1 MGTLTTK
8 LFLNISDWADPWWWV
23 SLSLC
28 VFTLALFHP
37 VPLVLS
43 SDRDHDFQEQI
54 ALGVRRV
61 TWGILVLLLLILPVL
76 LYTSFGGFNIAGHE
90 RNHKIFM
97 DWCYNQFTNYWM
109 IPLTGLILGV
119 GSAALWHRYITP
131 RLSQFFKKYRVKQ
144 SEDSVSDMRSDG
156 TKYSAKSFNPKNFY
170 KEGYYFIGLD
180 ENEEPVYV
188 QDKAFHTT
196 HTSVFGPTRF
206 GKGVEFGVLVDQA
219 IGKGNS
225 LFFIDPKGD
234 AFMPYIMAEAAK
246 KANKK
251 FIYLDLNPDGMGF
264 WEPFKGG
271 DERARRARIL
281 SALRLEDGG
290 SDADVYK
297 SKERAL
303 VDKALGKTN
312 GSINELFKFV
322 DEASDADGLSKLRDS
337 LAEWN
342 LIKTFKP
349 PKKNRGHSIATSI
362 ENGSVV
368 YVKGSLDD
376 EVIRL
381 ATRTYMA
388 ELLQEIKRLKD
399 VKPCHIT
406 LCGDE
411 IRFLMSKEVVDS
423 LATVAGAGCNMIL
436 ATQAITDLRNVSDAT
451 MDKEALASSFM
462 INCQIKLFYR
472 AGDDKTAE
480 VGEKLSGTTWIT
492 QAQRES
498 TEFNKYGGEK
508 WSNQRNM
515 AKSEV
520 PLIHRNTFLS
530 LPPMVG
536 VMFEPFSVPKV
547 IFTSFVAIDTSVKSW
562 EKSKP
567 EVTEEITDESE
578 IIEHETPSSSNVMSI
593 DKL

>member
-1 MGTLTTK
+1 MDTLTTK

-28 VFTLALFHP
+28 VFTLALVHP
-37 VPLVLS
+37 VPLTLS
-43 SDRDHDFQEQI
+43 SQRDHDFQEQM
-54 ALGVRRV
+54 ALFIRKVA
-61 TWGILVLLLLILPVL
+61 WGFIILLVLFLPIL
-76 LYTSFGGFNIAGHE
+76 LYTSFGGFSITGHA

-97 DWCYNQFTNYWM
+97 DWCTNQLENYWM
-109 IPLTGLILGV
+109 IPLTGLVLGV
-119 GSAALWHRYITP
+119 VSAVFWHRYVTP
-131 RLSQFFKKYRVKQ
+131 RMSQLFKKYRVKQ
-144 SEDSVSDMRSDG
+144 SEDRVSDMRSDG
-156 TKYSAKSFNPKNFY
+156 TKYSVKSFNPKAHY
-170 KEGYYFIGLD
+170 KEGFYFIGLD
-180 ENEEPVYV
+180 ENDEPVYI

-219 IGKGNS
+219 IAKGNS

-234 AFMPYIMAEAAK
+234 AFMPYIMAEGAK
-246 KANKK
+246 KAGKK
-251 FIYLDLNPDGMGF
+251 FIYLDLNPDGMGY

-271 DERARRARIL
+271 EDRAKRARIL
-281 SALRLEDGG
+281 SALKLEDGG

-303 VDKALGKTN
+303 VDKALAKTN
-312 GSINELFKFV
+312 GTITELFNFV
-322 DEASDADGLSKLRDS
+322 DKASDADGLSKLRDS

-362 ENGSVV
+362 ENGSIV
-368 YVKGSLDD
+368 YVRGSLDD

-399 VKPCHIT
+399 TKPTHIT

-480 VGEKLSGTTWIT
+480 IGEKLSGTTWIT
-492 QAQRES
+492 QAQREA

-515 AKSEV
+515 AKTEV

-547 IFTSFVAIDTSVKSW
+547 IFTSFVSIDTSVKSW
-562 EKSKP
+562 EKAKP
-567 EVTEEITDESE
+567 EMIEEPSEDMESGQEETLITV
-578 IIEHETPSSSNVMSI
+578 VMSV